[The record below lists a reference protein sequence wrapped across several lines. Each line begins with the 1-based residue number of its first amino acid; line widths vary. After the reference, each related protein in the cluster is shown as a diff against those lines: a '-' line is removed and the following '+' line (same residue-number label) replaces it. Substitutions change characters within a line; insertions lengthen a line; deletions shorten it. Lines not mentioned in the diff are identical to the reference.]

1 MGKVINMKDA
11 LEECRIK
18 VVNIWAKD
26 LLLPEYKQLN
36 KYFDDRRRW
45 TRRQKNNFIES
56 LFFGLFVQQL
66 FIYEPNKNENECF
79 VVDGY
84 NRIQTIREF
93 FNDEFPLEGLSEFN
107 WRHNGKVFSRL
118 NDTLKYKLEYY
129 PIVINKIVRRTSDN
143 NLRSLYINFNS

>member
-1 MGKVINMKDA
+1 MKDA

-93 FNDEFPLEGLSEFN
+93 F
-107 WRHNGKVFSRL
+107 
-118 NDTLKYKLEYY
+118 
-129 PIVINKIVRRTSDN
+129 
-143 NLRSLYINFNS
+143 